1 MRIGLF
7 GLPGAGKGT
16 QAGRIA
22 KHFSIPH
29 IGTGDIFRE
38 MQKGESKL
46 ALELRSI
53 LSSGQLVPD
62 DMVTRIT
69 FERLR
74 NDDCRSGFLLDG
86 YPRTL
91 AQAQALDHSE
101 FALEVLLSIDVEK
114 SEIVRRLSE
123 RRVCKSC
130 NSVYS
135 AESFDSQLCPKDG
148 GLLIQR
154 EDDKAEAVSTRL
166 MVFEKNQMPVVSFFE
181 SKGILHHIDG
191 NGSEDEVFART
202 LKVIEKSVRSGG

>member
-38 MQKGESKL
+38 MQKGESKI
-46 ALELRSI
+46 ALELRAI

-62 DMVTRIT
+62 EMVTRIT
-69 FERLR
+69 FERLG

-91 AQAQALDHSE
+91 AQAQALDNSK
-101 FALEVLLSIDVEK
+101 FALQVLLSIDVEK

-135 AESFDSQLCPKDG
+135 AGSFDSPLCPKDG
-148 GLLIQR
+148 ELLLQR

-202 LKVIEKSVRSGG
+202 LRVIEKSVCSGG